1 VNGAGWNFKVLSWK
15 WVSLGLGAMLL
26 WLQAALWIGQGS
38 IAEIVALQRKLD
50 AQLKSNAELAERN
63 SRLDV
68 EVAEFRDKLDSVD
81 EMAREELGM
90 VKDDETYYVVIE
102 R

>member
-1 VNGAGWNFKVLSWK
+1 MVLSWK
-15 WVSLGLGAMLL
+15 WVSFGFGAMLL

-38 IAEIVALQRKLD
+38 VAEIVALQRQVD
-50 AQLKSNAELAERN
+50 ALMKSNAQLAERN

-68 EVAEFRDKLDSVD
+68 EVAEFRDGLDSVD